1 MLGKRVRT
9 ARSQAGLSQ
18 AALAAQIRGSYD
30 GSMISSIERSRSK
43 MRVEALAD
51 MATALNVST
60 DWLLERTDNP
70 RTAGR
75 LENHAQAFPVED
87 RELAGALAVMAVH
100 YEQLNAY
107 GRKVLLADLRRHFPA
122 LPWSAAPSVRPANSK
137 AGA

>member
-18 AALAAQIRGSYD
+18 AALAAQIRGKYD
-30 GSMISSIERSRSK
+30 ASMISSIERSRSK

-60 DWLLERTDNP
+60 DYLLGRTDNP
-70 RTAGR
+70 QTPGR
-75 LENHAQAFPVED
+75 LQNHAEAFPVED
-87 RELAGALAVMAVH
+87 RELAGALAVVALH

-122 LPWSAAPSVRPANSK
+122 LPWSTVPPK
-137 AGA
+137 DL